1 MCKKLGKYANVQMC
15 RFLSEL
21 ELTEFKIMQISFH
34 DKNSCSD
41 KKNLHICSS
50 VICTLKM
57 SLSDFFSPADAK
69 KIIPKKGYYTSQL
82 GSRIE
87 QLSADFFDQ
96 EQKTDIAIIGVQ
108 EDRNAVNNAGC
119 ALGPDYVREKLY
131 QLHEGGYNTKIVD
144 MGNIRQGA
152 TVTDT
157 YFALKTVVSELVKK
171 NIIPVI
177 LGGGQDLTYA
187 QYLAYETL
195 EQKVDL
201 VIIDPR
207 FDLDDDDKAPDGI
220 ETTSESYLNKIFL
233 HEPNY
238 LFNYSNLG
246 YQTYYISQESLRVMD
261 KLYFDANRLGELTG
275 NIMVAEPVI
284 RNASM
289 ISFDMGAIRSSDACG
304 NANPNPN
311 GFLGSEACQLARYAG
326 FNDKLS
332 SIGFYE
338 FNPAYDNN
346 GQTAMLLAQMVWY
359 FIDGVYNRKKD
370 FPLNPK
376 SQYLIYKTSLK
387 HEEHEL
393 VFVKSRKSDRWWMQ
407 VPYPAG
413 GSKNERFH
421 LVPCQYDDY
430 KTAVSGEMPDLWW
443 RTFQKLI

>member
-1 MCKKLGKYANVQMC
+1 
-15 RFLSEL
+15 
-21 ELTEFKIMQISFH
+21 
-34 DKNSCSD
+34 
-41 KKNLHICSS
+41 
-50 VICTLKM
+50 M
-57 SLSDFFSPADAK
+57 SLSDFFTPVDIE
-69 KIIPKKGYYTSQL
+69 KITPVKGYYTSQL
-82 GSRIE
+82 GSKIE
-87 QLSADFFDQ
+87 YFSTGFPDLDQ
-96 EQKTDIAIIGVQ
+96 KKDIAIIGVK
-108 EDRNAVNNAGC
+108 EDRNAVNNSGC

-131 QLHEGGYNTKIVD
+131 LLNEGNYNTKIAD
-144 MGNIRQGA
+144 LGNIRQGE

-157 YFALKTVVSELVKK
+157 YFALKTVVNELIGK

-187 QYLAYETL
+187 QYMAYETL
-195 EQKVDL
+195 DQKVDL
-201 VIIDPR
+201 VVIDSH
-207 FDLDDDDKAPDGI
+207 FDLEEDESGPDSI
-220 ETTSESYLNKIFL
+220 ETTSTSYLNKIFL

-246 YQTYYISQESLRVMD
+246 YQVYFTSQDSLRVMD
-261 KLYFDANRLGELTG
+261 KLYFDVHRLGALSG
-275 NIMVAEPVI
+275 NIAVAEPVI

-289 ISFDMGAIRSSDACG
+289 ISFDIRAIRSADAMG
-304 NANPNPN
+304 NANAGPN
-311 GFLGSEACQLARYAG
+311 GFYGAEACQMARYAG

-346 GQTAMLLAQMVWY
+346 GQTALLLAQMVWY

-376 SQYLIYKTSLK
+376 SQYLIYKTNLK
-387 HEEHEL
+387 NGEHEL
-393 VFVKSRKSDRWWMQ
+393 VFVKSKKSDRWWMQ

-443 RTFQKLI
+443 RTYQKLN